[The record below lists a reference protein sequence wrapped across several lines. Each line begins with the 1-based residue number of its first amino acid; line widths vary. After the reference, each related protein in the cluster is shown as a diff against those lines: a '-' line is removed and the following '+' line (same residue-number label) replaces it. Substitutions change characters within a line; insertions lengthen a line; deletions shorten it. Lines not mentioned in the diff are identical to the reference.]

1 MSWNEI
7 VGHDHLVERFRR
19 SAAQHRL
26 AGTYLFVGPPGIGKR
41 TFAMKLAEALLCE
54 TVPEEQFEPC
64 GTCPGCT
71 QVKALSHPDLD
82 VVGKPD
88 DKSFI
93 PIETF
98 IGDREHR
105 MREGLCHRI
114 SLKPYRGKRR
124 VAIIDDA
131 DDLNIEGANCL
142 LKTLEEPPSGA
153 AIVLIATSL
162 QKQLPTIRS
171 RSQIVQFQ
179 PLDTDQVAR
188 LLVEKNLVSDAKITQ
203 RLAELSEGS
212 IQVALDMADPELLE
226 YRGQLL
232 DSLTAPDADAVS
244 LSKQLNAFVEEAGKE
259 APSRRRRLRQL
270 IGVAASYYRQV
281 IRCLAGVSPD
291 GDAQLVAAAQR
302 GAQQWQGDLISA
314 VTCLERCLDA
324 DTQVASNAHA
334 IALIDCW
341 VDDLVESSRV
351 G

>member
-1 MSWNEI
+1 
-7 VGHDHLVERFRR
+7 
-19 SAAQHRL
+19 
-26 AGTYLFVGPPGIGKR
+26 
-41 TFAMKLAEALLCE
+41 
-54 TVPEEQFEPC
+54 
-64 GTCPGCT
+64 
-71 QVKALSHPDLD
+71 
-82 VVGKPD
+82 
-88 DKSFI
+88 
-93 PIETF
+93 
-98 IGDREHR
+98 
-105 MREGLCHRI
+105 LCHRI

-124 VAIIDDA
+124 VAIVDDA

-153 AIVLIATSL
+153 VIVLIATSL

-179 PLDTDQVAR
+179 PLATAQVAR
-188 LLVEKNLVSDAKITQ
+188 LLVDQELVSDATLAA

-232 DSLTAPDADAVS
+232 DSLTANDADAVA

-259 APSRRRRLRQL
+259 APARRRRLRQL
-270 IGVAASYYRQV
+270 IGVAASYYRQI

-291 GDAQLVAAAQR
+291 GDAQLVAAAER
-302 GAQQWQGDLISA
+302 GAKQWRGDLISA

-324 DTQVASNAHA
+324 DQQVASNAHA

-341 VDDLVESSRV
+341 VDDLVEGSRTA
-351 G
+351 